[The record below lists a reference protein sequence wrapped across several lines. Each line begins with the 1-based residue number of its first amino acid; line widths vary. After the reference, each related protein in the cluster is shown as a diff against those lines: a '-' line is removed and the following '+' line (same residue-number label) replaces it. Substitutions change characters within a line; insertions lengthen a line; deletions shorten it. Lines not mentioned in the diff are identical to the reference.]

1 MHDERR
7 SPWLAILSVIVAAG
21 CQGKDAS
28 AAATTPVTVE
38 VQRVVETERQET
50 RLLSG
55 DVQPW
60 EVLPLSFKVGGRIA
74 GIAVEEG
81 DKVKKGAPIASLEA
95 RDYVLTRDLASAQL
109 DALSPHL
116 HRAEALHAASAL
128 PAAQLDEIEGK
139 VSVARIQRAQAETQ
153 LAYAALRAPIDGVVV
168 RRLASPGQM
177 AGPSVPVVVLA
188 SLDPAKVELPVAQR
202 DLALFREGDTIAITS
217 IGIEGPLTGT
227 VHSVGYSA
235 DEKTRTFPV
244 VLKVAN
250 PDLRLRAGMVVEARV
265 TLARH
270 RGVFVPLEAVQ
281 RDLEGRPAVLVVSQ
295 RDSTRA
301 ALRPVRTGTILG
313 NQIHVVEGLTNG
325 EDVIVRG
332 LAADGDPVLVTTR
345 EAKEPPR

>member
-1 MHDERR
+1 MHDEHR
-7 SPWLAILSVIVAAG
+7 SPWLAVLALVATIG
-21 CQGKDAS
+21 CQGNSAS
-28 AAATTPVTVE
+28 PAATPVMVE
-38 VQRVVETERQET
+38 VQHVVETERQET

-74 GIAVEEG
+74 RIAVEEG

-95 RDYVLTRDLASAQL
+95 RDYVLTRDLAGAQL

-116 HRAEALHAASAL
+116 HRAEALHAAAAL
-128 PAAQLDEIEGK
+128 PTAQLDEIEGK

-153 LAYAALRAPIDGVVV
+153 LAYAALQSPIDGVIV

-177 AGPSVPVVVLA
+177 AGPSAPVVVLA
-188 SLDPAKVELPVAQR
+188 SLDPAKIELPVAQR

-217 IGIEGPLTGT
+217 VGMEGPLTGT

-244 VLKVAN
+244 VLKVKN

-265 TLARH
+265 TIARH

-281 RDLEGRPAVLVVSQ
+281 RDLEGRPAVLVVS
-295 RDSTRA
+295 RGDATARA
-301 ALRPVRTGTILG
+301 TLRPVRTGSILG
-313 NQIHVVEGLTNG
+313 NQVHVLEGLASG
-325 EDVIVRG
+325 DDVIVRG